1 MFKDNYNKLLDK
13 NRFKNIIKYIKTKNP
28 DSDLIRILNIPKKT
42 KTFSFCN
49 DDILEELCYILLNN
63 IEDDSYYCTPLIEM
77 SEKLYNKMIIDEDN
91 AESVNNYL
99 NLIKV
104 ITKNYDTTERF
115 PPVSSID
122 IQSDIILNSYYT
134 IYSCFNNKNLAF
146 QFIDYFTKNFRKEA
160 LIEFSN
166 NYVKIA
172 RNYYSDEIM
181 FYNTLIKLVDEMIK
195 SNNNNNNIPVFNMQ
209 KYNKIIIEQL
219 NYDKKQAGIYDIDEE
234 KIKKLENSL
243 NIYTKKVNEL
253 INKVN
258 NSEKSFINDEN
269 LYLKRK
275 NELNSLYET
284 IKKDLSLCNE
294 QVKEIVLLQNDFV
307 NTMQNYQIDS
317 KKENNYIKQP
327 ISIEETKNNNKSSM
341 SKVFELNPNFNV
353 ITSDSN
359 WFCNETVNLLG
370 AEYIANL
377 NNFSDQVDIKNIYDS
392 NLLYELK
399 EILDI
404 NKNFKFL
411 YDPKHW
417 FTKEKLKI
425 MDKNIIA
432 FSNKNNQYDF
442 AILEIP
448 KLKIYNELLKINK
461 NFWYELFLYTNDFF
475 NKENVDILGL
485 TYLANCD
492 KEKQEMIH
500 FFHSNSNIKK
510 LKRFIDINPNFTLN
524 GLNDFSDYRIKYLTK
539 RIIQMPEYNQ
549 AYYLLGENGVYI
561 KKLFNILD
569 LEKYD
574 NGQLPLEWNL
584 DSIFNKF
591 YKLPMNFKMILLKEK
606 NPTYGH
612 LLTMIE
618 AAEIDKSL
626 SQTEINISNNN
637 EDDTLINYSACFD
650 EQESLKDIF
659 TNANCLEKLDKIL
672 KIKPNFCIDSYIDSD
687 VYKILA
693 NCTIE
698 EIIYIFELYEHRYDK
713 LRHLIYKDETALL
726 KFINLSFENKKKF
739 LQMQEL
745 NSNALN
751 ELSYLNK
758 KTTFKN
764 KILKLIK

>member
-1 MFKDNYNKLLDK
+1 MFKDNYKKLLDQ
-13 NRFKNIIKYIKTKNP
+13 NRFKNIIKYLKAKNP
-28 DSDLIRILNIPKKT
+28 NSILIKNLNQLKKN

-49 DDILEELCYILLNN
+49 DDILEELYYIISNN
-63 IEDDSYYCTPLIEM
+63 ISYDENNYNRLIEV
-77 SEKLYNKMIIDEDN
+77 SEKIYNKTIIDEEN
-91 AESVNNYL
+91 VESINNYL

-104 ITKNYDTTERF
+104 IFKNYNTTPLVYIFSKYSE
-115 PPVSSID
+115 
-122 IQSDIILNSYYT
+122 QSLDNLLNSYYI
-134 IYSCFNNKNLAF
+134 IYSCFNNKDLAF
-146 QFIDYFTKNFRKEA
+146 QFINYLSKKTCEEV
-160 LIEFSN
+160 LITDISN
-166 NYVKIA
+166 KYVKKA
-172 RNYYSDEIM
+172 RNYYSDEVI
-181 FYNTLIKLVDEMIK
+181 FYITLIKLVDEITEKHMY
-195 SNNNNNNIPVFNMQ
+195 
-209 KYNKIIIEQL
+209 KYNNLIDEQL
-219 NYDKKQAGIYDIDEE
+219 NFDKKQAGIYDIDEE
-234 KIKKLENSL
+234 KIKTLDHSL

-327 ISIEETKNNNKSSM
+327 ISIEETKNNNKSSIA
-341 SKVFELNPNFNV
+341 KVFELNPNFNV

-377 NNFSDQVDIKNIYDS
+377 NDNSDQVYMKNIYDS
-392 NLLYELK
+392 NLLYDLK
-399 EILDI
+399 EILEI
-404 NKNFKFL
+404 NKDFKFL

-432 FSNKNNQYDF
+432 FSNENNQYDF

-561 KKLFNILD
+561 KKLINILD